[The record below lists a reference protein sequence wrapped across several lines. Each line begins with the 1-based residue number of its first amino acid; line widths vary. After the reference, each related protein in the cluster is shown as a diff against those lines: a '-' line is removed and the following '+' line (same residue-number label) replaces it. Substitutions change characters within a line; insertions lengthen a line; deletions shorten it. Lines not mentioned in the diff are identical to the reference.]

1 MKGWAR
7 VAGGVIAAAAISSS
21 VTVPL
26 RTVDSPRA
34 AVANYA
40 ESVST
45 SSGGQVRLA
54 SARVV
59 DQSPG
64 RANYALVWSR
74 PDRDLTTEVVVQRRA
89 YLGGIMASWHVVES
103 GSAPA
108 TAMP

>member
-1 MKGWAR
+1 MEGWTK
-7 VAGGVIAAAAISSS
+7 VAGGVIAVAAIVACSS
-21 VTVPL
+21 VPS

-34 AVANYA
+34 AVSSYA
-40 ESVST
+40 DSVFS

-89 YLGGIMASWHVVES
+89 YLGGIVASWHVVES